1 MNLIVVGTQWGDE
14 GKGKLVDLLS
24 EKADVVARY
33 QGGHNAGHTVALSG
47 DGPLGDKTIVLHL
60 VPTGVLHPSKI
71 GIIGNGVVID
81 PEALLSEI
89 ATLSSH
95 GISVSGRLF
104 ISEMA
109 HLIMPYHRAI
119 DKASE
124 SAKGSQKIG
133 TTGRGIGPAYA
144 DKMSRIGIRV
154 IDLFDDTLFRDKLE
168 SNLTEMNIFLKEV
181 YQVEGFDRSAVY
193 KEYVGY
199 RERIKPYV
207 ADTSQMIHAAIN
219 QQKNILFEGAQG
231 THLDVDMGTY
241 PFVTS
246 SNATAGGA
254 CTGTGV
260 GPTQVDEVL
269 GVTKAYTTRVGQGP
283 FPAELTEAMGES
295 LRQKGGEFG
304 ATTGRARRC
313 GWFDA
318 VLVRYAVR
326 VNGLTSLAVTK
337 IDILDGMPDL
347 YICDGYEYEG
357 KIIRAMP
364 ASLRVLKDCTPH
376 LVRFPGWGC
385 DPCGT
390 EKTAHART
398 YKELPKNAKDYLDAI
413 SSAVGCRIDL
423 ISTGYRREDTIVL
436 RNPFG

>member
-1 MNLIVVGTQWGDE
+1 MNLVVVGTQWGDE

-24 EKADVVARY
+24 EKADIIVRY
-33 QGGHNAGHTVALSG
+33 QGGHNAGHTVALG
-47 DGPLGDKTIVLHL
+47 EKTIVLHL
-60 VPTGVLHPSKI
+60 VPTGVLHPGKI
-71 GIIGNGVVID
+71 GVIGNGVVID

-124 SAKGSQKIG
+124 HAKGSQKIG

-144 DKMSRIGIRV
+144 DKIARIGIRV
-154 IDLFDDTLFRDKLE
+154 IDLFDDALFRQKLE
-168 SNLTEMNIFLKEV
+168 SNLAEINIFLREV
-181 YQVEGFDRSAVY
+181 YQVEEFNSDAIY

-199 RERIKPYV
+199 RDQIKPYV
-207 ADTSQMIHAAIN
+207 ADTSVMIHSAIGQN
-219 QQKNILFEGAQG
+219 RDILFEGAQG

-260 GPTQVDEVL
+260 GPTQIDEVL

-357 KIIRAMP
+357 KIIKEMP
-364 ASLRVLKDCTPH
+364 SSLGVLQGCAPH
-376 LVRFPGWGC
+376 LVRFPGWM
-385 DPCGT
+385 
-390 EKTAHART
+390 EKTASVRT

-423 ISTGYRREDTIVL
+423 ISTGYRRADTIVL

>member
-14 GKGKLVDLLS
+14 GKGKIVDLLS
-24 EKADVVARY
+24 EKANVIVRY
-33 QGGHNAGHTVALSG
+33 QGGHNAGHTVAL
-47 DGPLGDKTIVLHL
+47 LEKTIVLHL
-60 VPTGVLHPSKI
+60 VPTGVLHPGKI
-71 GIIGNGVVID
+71 GVIGNGVVID

-89 ATLSSH
+89 VTLSSY
-95 GISVSGRLF
+95 GISVAGRLF

-124 SAKGSQKIG
+124 HAKGSQKIG

-144 DKMSRIGIRV
+144 DKTARIGIRV
-154 IDLFDDTLFRDKLE
+154 IDLFDDALFRQKLE

-181 YQVEGFDRSAVY
+181 YQVEGFDCDTVY

-199 RERIKPYV
+199 REQIKSYV
-207 ADTSQMIHAAIN
+207 TDTSLMIHEAIA
-219 QQKNILFEGAQG
+219 QKKDILFEGAQG

-254 CTGTGV
+254 CTGSGV
-260 GPTQVDEVL
+260 GPTQMDEVL

-283 FPAELTEAMGES
+283 FPAELTEAMGNS
-295 LRQKGGEFG
+295 LREKGREFG

-326 VNGLTSLAVTK
+326 VNNLTSLALTK
-337 IDILDGMPDL
+337 LDVLDSLPDL
-347 YICDGYEYEG
+347 YICDGYEYKG
-357 KIIRAMP
+357 KIIKEMP
-364 ASLRVLKDCTPH
+364 ASLRVLQDCTPH
-376 LVRFPGWGC
+376 LIRFPGWM
-385 DPCGT
+385 
-390 EKTAHART
+390 EKTEGVRSFE
-398 YKELPKNAKDYLDAI
+398 KLPKNAKAYLDAI
-413 SSAVGCRIDL
+413 SSQVGCRIDL
-423 ISTGYRREDTIVL
+423 ISTGYRREDTIIL

>member
-24 EKADVVARY
+24 EKADAIVRY
-33 QGGHNAGHTVALSG
+33 QGGHNAGHTVA
-47 DGPLGDKTIVLHL
+47 LGDKTIVLHL
-60 VPTGVLHPSKI
+60 VPTGVLHPGKI
-71 GIIGNGVVID
+71 GIIGHGVVID

-89 ATLSSH
+89 AMLSSH
-95 GISVSGRLF
+95 GIAVAGRLF

-119 DKASE
+119 DKESE
-124 SAKGSQKIG
+124 RMKGSQKIG

-144 DKMSRIGIRV
+144 DKMARIGIRV
-154 IDLFDDTLFRDKLE
+154 IDLFDDALFRQKLE
-168 SNLTEMNIFLKEV
+168 SNVAEMNIFLKEV
-181 YQVEGFDRSAVY
+181 YQVEGFDSHAVY

-199 RERIKPYV
+199 RDQIKPYV
-207 ADTSQMIHAAIN
+207 ADTSQMIHTAIK
-219 QQKNILFEGAQG
+219 QQSNILFEGAQG

-260 GPTQVDEVL
+260 GPTQIDEVL

-283 FPAELTEAMGES
+283 FPSELTEALGNA

-326 VNGLTSLAVTK
+326 VNGLTALAVTK
-337 IDILDGMPDL
+337 LDILDGMPDL
-347 YICDGYEYEG
+347 YICTGYECEG
-357 KIIRAMP
+357 KIIEEMP
-364 ASLRVLKDCTPH
+364 SSLRMLQDCTPH
-376 LVRFPGWGC
+376 LIRFSGWM
-385 DPCGT
+385 
-390 EKTAHART
+390 EKTAGART
-398 YKELPKNAKDYLDAI
+398 YQALPENAKIYLDAI
-413 SSAVGCRIDL
+413 SSHVGCRIDL
-423 ISTGYRREDTIVL
+423 VSTGYRREDTIVL